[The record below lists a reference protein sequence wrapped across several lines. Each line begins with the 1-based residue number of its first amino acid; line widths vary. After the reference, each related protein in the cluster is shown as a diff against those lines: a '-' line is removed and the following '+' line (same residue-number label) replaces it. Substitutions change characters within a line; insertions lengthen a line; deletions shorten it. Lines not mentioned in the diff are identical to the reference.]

1 MTITNTQNSIQQLEQ
16 LRKQYYSLYPIFKLN
31 LPSPEIL
38 FENQSYLISHILDD
52 PILSNYA
59 PEAGYQKSF
68 WRKVV
73 ARLENGLGRLMEL
86 DPDSVCAPIP
96 VFPELMNRKWKLTKG
111 FMS

>member
-1 MTITNTQNSIQQLEQ
+1 MTITNTQNTIQQLEQ

-38 FENQSYLISHILDD
+38 LENQSYLISHILDD
-52 PILSNYA
+52 RNLSRYA

-68 WRKVV
+68 WRKIV
-73 ARLENGLGRLMEL
+73 AGLEDGLGRLMDV
-86 DPDSVCAPIP
+86 DPDSVCTPIP
-96 VFPELMNRKWKLTKG
+96 VFPELMNRKWKLMRG